1 VNDRACSEK
10 RERGPSIG
18 RHSLLT
24 RLGVSAE
31 SDNLFNR
38 ATFQE
43 DRLFQGT
50 EKLLV
55 GKGGPQRSEGKT
67 GRWLVR
73 CRFQL
78 LSDAWL

>member
-1 VNDRACSEK
+1 VNDRTCSEK

-18 RHSLLT
+18 WHCCQT

-31 SDNLFNR
+31 SDNLCNR

-50 EKLLV
+50 EELLV
-55 GKGGPQRSEGKT
+55 GKEVLNGAWVKLGT
-67 GRWLVR
+67 GSYDVA
-73 CRFQL
+73 
-78 LSDAWL
+78 SSY